1 MKTSQE
7 VSSRKHTI
15 DSLMSDFFR
24 AVSFF
29 ESNTP
34 AYQELYK
41 LCIESGQLMKNSAI
55 LPEISNVRQCIEPR
69 QSMVD
74 AGELTDFKE
83 VETAEMKVSFHTAV
97 WPLVVRQ
104 KDQVFG

>member
-7 VSSRKHTI
+7 VSSSKQKI
-15 DSLMSDFFR
+15 DSLTSDFFR

-29 ESNTP
+29 KGYKP
-34 AYQELYK
+34 AYQELHK

-74 AGELTDFKE
+74 AGE
-83 VETAEMKVSFHTAV
+83 
-97 WPLVVRQ
+97 
-104 KDQVFG
+104 